1 MSGHKQLS
9 GVSDGD
15 LEGLIRGLPTRQPA
29 AELRRRVLA
38 RAEGSVRRAR
48 VLRPIVA
55 LGALA
60 ALVLLDVLALSR
72 QDREM
77 AAALPRKGAAVVAGG
92 FAPDDSLS
100 DLDLPHAP
108 LLWAG
113 LRMGE
118 AHGETYL
125 QLRSRLLERGEGG

>member
-1 MSGHKQLS
+1 
-9 GVSDGD
+9 VTDRRFVD
-15 LEGLIRGLPTRQPA
+15 ITDAEIEGLVRRLPGREPGEA
-29 AELRRRVLA
+29 LRARVLA
-38 RAEGSVRRAR
+38 AGNSKPRRLTL
-48 VLRPIVA
+48 LRPIVA

-77 AAALPRKGAAVVAGG
+77 AAALPREGAAVVAGG

-118 AHGETYL
+118 AHGEPYL